1 MTDTKK
7 QIKKLEDVLNEIDIC
22 HFTVINE
29 EVENDISEELFNNID
44 VAMRDLIE
52 QIKVEIK
59 RIEKKN

>member
-1 MTDTKK
+1 MDTKK

-29 EVENDISEELFNNID
+29 EVENDTSEELFNNID
-44 VAMRDLIE
+44 VDLIE
-52 QIKVEIK
+52 QIKAEIK